1 MILIDSRPDT
11 GTTVLGELQ
20 KLFIIN
26 NSLLKQIIISPASE
40 STTYDFNI
48 TDVNGKNV
56 YEETN
61 CSGEFNQ
68 LVEVPIYGNIYLN
81 IKNSSRD
88 EEYSIILTFRKS

>member
-1 MILIDSRPDT
+1 MIIIDSRPESGPT
-11 GTTVLGELQ
+11 ILGDLT
-20 KLFIIN
+20 KMFVVN
-26 NSLLKQIIISPASE
+26 NSLLKQIIISPATG

-68 LVEVPIYGNIYLN
+68 IVELPIYGNVYVN
-81 IKNSSRD
+81 IENSSVD
-88 EEYSIILTFRKS
+88 ENYGIILTFRKS